1 MLVLC
6 RKRNEA
12 IVIGTD
18 VKVIVVGID
27 GDRVRLGITAPASV
41 EVDREEVRERKE
53 AIRAV
58 SQ

>member
-1 MLVLC
+1 MLVVS
-6 RKRNEA
+6 RKRDEA
-12 IVIGTD
+12 IVIGAD

-27 GDRVRLGITAPASV
+27 GDRVRLGIQAPANV

-58 SQ
+58 S